1 MNNGPFDTLDNDGEA
16 QVWYCAVNPSC
27 TEAVDDVNC
36 RVYLERFMVQAV
48 SVCLRLG
55 QLRDM
60 DQGCHT

>member
-1 MNNGPFDTLDNDGEA
+1 MMHLLCDHDNIGESVA
-16 QVWYCAVNPSC
+16 WCCAVNPSC
-27 TEAVDDVNC
+27 TEAVNDVDC
-36 RVYLERFMVQAV
+36 RVCMERFMVQAV